1 MAVALFMMSYAKI
14 YSDVDL
20 LLPIGMSVLQV
31 VQREEGDP
39 QREGQ
44 EVVEEEPVAP
54 PKKEAKKGRKAKRKS
69 SGKKSG
75 KQGTNNDA
83 VSRNKHLDRG
93 SVIELLE
100 TKAVKAA
107 FGPGNKD
114 EMEYSYP
121 ILISF
126 LRNLTDEQWQVIYK
140 GQKKPMTKEQLAKLC
155 KTIVTFI
162 TQSTLQILLPALAGV
177 LGVTGFAED
186 QTDST
191 KRGGS
196 ARSFTAFDQERLEL
210 IQEVKY
216 LAKKLYKGGT
226 GAQRLRSLTPS
237 SKSAQHSGTCCHIW
251 TPRGSSLHLSTG
263 EASQSFPSNQ
273 DVFCHLHRPI
283 QAIQTVF
290 NAGLI
295 QRFPLIQ

>member
-140 GQKKPMTKEQLAKLC
+140 GQKKTYDEGTACQIVQDNCNLHHTDHPADPAAGPGRRTGGDGLC
-155 KTIVTFI
+155 
-162 TQSTLQILLPALAGV
+162 
-177 LGVTGFAED
+177 
-186 QTDST
+186 
-191 KRGGS
+191 
-196 ARSFTAFDQERLEL
+196 
-210 IQEVKY
+210 
-216 LAKKLYKGGT
+216 
-226 GAQRLRSLTPS
+226 
-237 SKSAQHSGTCCHIW
+237 
-251 TPRGSSLHLSTG
+251 
-263 EASQSFPSNQ
+263 
-273 DVFCHLHRPI
+273 
-283 QAIQTVF
+283 
-290 NAGLI
+290 
-295 QRFPLIQ
+295 